1 MFSVQ
6 DHSAMSTPQNGPPE
20 HHPQTLLESLK
31 CIFSPKR
38 DRDYDPGD
46 FIYSWAERPG
56 RVIKSL
62 VQMAIAIW
70 ALIELAPQFGWS
82 QHHPSCVQA
91 FCYSIPKASDILT
104 LTGDA
109 LAAAAAVELVYTL
122 FTSGPDEAPDPL
134 MLGLSSAALLSLGQ
148 VTGFDVKQ
156 GAAMILYA
164 LALGILFF
172 TRKYLAEIRTSR
184 APSTKNKATNPQN
197 HQTL

>member
-1 MFSVQ
+1 MDVFS
-6 DHSAMSTPQNGPPE
+6 A
-20 HHPQTLLESLK
+20 
-31 CIFSPKR
+31 KR
-38 DRDYDPGD
+38 DEDYDPGD
-46 FIYSWAERPG
+46 FIYSLAERPG

-62 VQMAIAIW
+62 IQMAIAIW
-70 ALIELAPQFGWS
+70 ALIELVSQFGWS
-82 QHHPSCVQA
+82 QRHPSCVQA

-122 FTSGPDEAPDPL
+122 FTSGPDEALDPL

-172 TRKYLAEIRTSR
+172 TRKFLAEMRNTRSSSIN
-184 APSTKNKATNPQN
+184 NKGNKPQN
-197 HQTL
+197 H